1 MGLLKNAF
9 FFTCVAFIYIGALS
23 VAVFVIS
30 SATISAIVASLIA
43 TGWWFISSLGSV
55 FVNSLKLKQQFG

>member
-9 FFTCVAFIYIGALS
+9 FFTCVTFIYIGALS